1 MSIDLRRALTVFGFV
16 FALCLAARAPAQS
29 DKGGKGDAPAKPDAP
44 VKADA
49 KTAAEPSVTEHSV
62 TIGGKVIR
70 YRATAGLLP
79 LLDDGKKA
87 KANVFHVA
95 YERLP
100 DEKPTAEG
108 TKDELSRAEKAK
120 RPITFAF
127 NGGPGSSSV
136 WLHMGAL
143 GPRRVRFGDEGE
155 MLAVPAEL
163 VDNDQSWLDFTDL
176 VFIDPVSTGY
186 SRPADGEDAKQFH
199 GLEED
204 IRAVAEFIRL
214 YLVRSERW
222 ESPKYLS
229 GESYGTTR
237 ASGLAAE
244 LQGRMGIYLSGITLV
259 SPVLN
264 FQTLRFDAGND
275 LPYWLFLPTYAATAW
290 HHKKL
295 APPLDADL
303 EKTLAEVE
311 QWSQTEYVVALAA
324 GDRLTPQRRQAVA
337 EQLSRY
343 TGLSAAYWLR
353 NDLRVPQPGFCKEIL
368 RDQQR
373 TVGRFD
379 SRYKGIDSRD
389 VGERTDYDPSYAVI
403 QGPFT
408 AALNAYVRTELKFI
422 SDVPYEIL
430 TGRVQPWNYDTFT
443 NRYVTVAD
451 SLRAGMTQNPNL
463 RVLVMSGYYDLA
475 TPHFAIAHTIAH
487 LDLDK
492 SVRGNISQTFYKAGH
507 MMYLRKDDLVKFR
520 SDAAAWYAG
529 GR

>member
-1 MSIDLRRALTVFGFV
+1 MTKRPCTALF
-16 FALCLAARAPAQS
+16 LAALAFAMAPLP
-29 DKGGKGDAPAKPDAP
+29 APGQPAP
-44 VKADA
+44 ADA
-49 KTAAEPSVTEHSV
+49 KPAEKKEDRTVTSVTEHTV
-62 TIGGKVIR
+62 TIAGQAVR

-79 LLDDGKKA
+79 ILDDGKKV

-100 DEKPTAEG
+100 DAKPAG
-108 TKDELSRAEKAK
+108 DAPDALSREQKAK
-120 RPITFAF
+120 RPVTFAF

-136 WLHMGAL
+136 WLHMGAM
-143 GPRRVRFGDEGE
+143 GPRRVKFGPEGE
-155 MLAVPAEL
+155 MLPVPAEL
-163 VDNDQSWLDFTDL
+163 VDNPQSWLDFTDL

-186 SRPADGEDAKQFH
+186 SRAAEGEDPKQFH
-199 GLEED
+199 GLDED

-214 YLVRSERW
+214 WLVRNQRW
-222 ESPKYLS
+222 ESPKFLA

-237 ASGLAAE
+237 ASGLASE
-244 LQGRMGIYLSGITLV
+244 LQGRLGIYLAGIALV

-275 LPYWLFLPTYAATAW
+275 LPYWLYLPTYAATAW

-295 APPLDADL
+295 PPPLDADL
-303 EKTLAEVE
+303 ERTLAEVE
-311 QWSQTEYVVALAA
+311 QWSQTEYLVALAA
-324 GDRLTPQRRQAVA
+324 GDRLAPERRREVA
-337 EQLSRY
+337 ERVARY
-343 TGLSAAYWLR
+343 SGLSVDYVLR
-353 NDLRVPQPGFCKEIL
+353 NDLRIPQPGFCKELL

-408 AALNAYVRTELKFI
+408 AALNTYVRTELKFE

-430 TGRVQPWNYDTFT
+430 TGRVQPWNYSTFT

-451 SLRAGMTQNPNL
+451 SLRVGMTQNPYL
-463 RVLVMSGYYDLA
+463 RVLVMCGYYDLA
-475 TPHFAIAHTIAH
+475 TPHFAMTHTIAH
-487 LDLDK
+487 LDLDP

-507 MMYLRKDDLVKFR
+507 MMYLRQEDLQKFR
-520 SDAAAWYAG
+520 DDAAAWYAG
-529 GR
+529 R